1 MGASP
6 ARLRVTALRALVV
19 DYGGVLTSPL
29 QDAMQSWCE
38 DDEVDV
44 ALFRRV
50 MREWLGSSYGD
61 EAATNPVHALE
72 RGEIAIPDFE
82 RELAKRLHTHDGRPV
97 EPEGLVAR
105 MFAGFRNG
113 QSAQPM
119 MAAVRTARRRGLKTA
134 LLSNSWGLDYPRE
147 QWEGAFDAVVIS
159 GEVGMRKP
167 EPAIY
172 LHTAALLGLEPSQCV
187 FVDDLAPNVRGAV
200 EVGMVGVR
208 HISPDQTVGELEALF
223 GVSLQRDAA
232 DEEPVTG

>member
-6 ARLRVTALRALVV
+6 TRLRVTELRALVV

-50 MREWLGSSYGD
+50 MREWLGTSYGE
-61 EAATNPVHALE
+61 EATSNPVHALE
-72 RGEIAIPDFE
+72 RGEIAIPEFE

-97 EPEGLVAR
+97 EPEGLLER
-105 MFAGFRNG
+105 MFAGFRHE
-113 QSAQPM
+113 APM
-119 MAAVRTARRRGLKTA
+119 MTAVRTARSRGVKTA

-172 LHTAALLGLEPSQCV
+172 LHTAALLGLAPRQCV
-187 FVDDLAPNVRGAV
+187 FVDDLGPNVRGAV

-208 HISPDQTVGELEALF
+208 HISPAETIRELETLF
-223 GVSLQRDAA
+223 GISLDSGVADAMR
-232 DEEPVTG
+232 GSG

>member
-1 MGASP
+1 M
-6 ARLRVTALRALVV
+6 TDLRALVV

-29 QDAMQSWCE
+29 QDAMASWCE

-44 ALFRRV
+44 TLFRRV
-50 MREWLGSSYGD
+50 MREWLGTSYGE
-61 EAATNPVHALE
+61 EAASNPVHALE

-97 EPEGLVAR
+97 EPEGLLER
-105 MFAGFRNG
+105 MFAGFRHE
-113 QSAQPM
+113 APM

-147 QWEGAFDAVVIS
+147 QWAGAFDAVVIS

-172 LHTAALLGLEPSQCV
+172 LHAAKLLDVGPEQCV

-200 EVGMVGVR
+200 AVGMVGVR
-208 HISPDQTVGELEALF
+208 HVSADESIRELEALF
-223 GVSLQRDAA
+223 GVSLRDGAG
-232 DEEPVTG
+232 EEPVAT